1 MDIKG
6 KNALVLGGAGLVG
19 LAVCR
24 DLLEHEPARLV
35 LASLR
40 KFEAEEAYQ
49 ELKSEYPDTLTK
61 IVPMWGDIFLR
72 AEWQSDNEHPRP
84 GVLADP
90 IKRARLVADVL
101 DEMNNEILEAS
112 LLAQFITGKAPVLL
126 NEPAHIVVDCINTA
140 TAVAYQNIYSSAGR
154 LSALIKENSKT
165 TDWPEEVQQLLS
177 SLYIPQLVRH
187 TQILHEAMVRAGT
200 EAYVKV
206 GTSGTGG
213 MGLNVPYTHGEEKP
227 SRILMSK
234 AAVAGAQTLLTFLMA
249 RTPGKGP
256 HIVKEIKPT
265 ALIAWREVGYG
276 PIRRGG
282 KDFML
287 FDCTPA
293 QAVSITDERN
303 LATQGDFGT
312 ETGEVMKAV
321 YINTGENGLFA
332 SGDFAA
338 ITALGQMQFVTP
350 EEIAQNVI
358 AEIRGGNSGKDVI
371 AALDGSVMGPTF
383 RAGYLRQAAI
393 NKLQA
398 LEKKHGESVA
408 FEILGP
414 PRMSKL
420 LFEAYLLKRVYKKMG
435 TALKK
440 KPGDMA
446 NALVDE
452 IADHDAL
459 RQQIIS
465 IGLPILLPD
474 GEHMLRGP
482 LLKSE
487 TADQGWID
495 LTPENMAK
503 WQERLSAIRQMMS
516 EQLDG
521 DTSSRHDRFH
531 PSLQTW
537 KNDDNFYIGEIT
549 AWVAMF
555 EDDGRRGKD

>member
-19 LAVCR
+19 EAVCR
-24 DLLEHEPARLV
+24 QLLEHNPARLV

-49 ELKSEYPDTLTK
+49 ELKAEFPDSPTK
-61 IVPMWGDIFLR
+61 IIPVWGDIFLR
-72 AEWQSDNEHPRP
+72 AEWQKDNEHPRP

-90 IKRARLVADVL
+90 EKRARLVADIV
-101 DEMNNEILEAS
+101 DEMNYEILEAS
-112 LLAQFITGKAPVLL
+112 LLSQFITGKAPVLL
-126 NEPAHIVVDCINTA
+126 DEPAHIVVDCINTA
-140 TAVAYQNIYSSAGR
+140 TAVAYQNIYASAR
-154 LSALIKENSKT
+154 RMSTLIKDEPAT
-165 TDWPEEVQQLLS
+165 TNWPEEVEMLLS
-177 SLYIPQLVRH
+177 SLYVPQLVRH
-187 TQILHEAMVRAGT
+187 IQILHEAMVRAGT

-227 SRILMSK
+227 SRVLMSK

-256 HIVKEIKPT
+256 HIVKEVKPT
-265 ALIAWREVGYG
+265 ALIAWKEVGYG

-287 FDCTPA
+287 YDCTPA
-293 QAVSITDERN
+293 QAVSIKDDRN
-303 LATQGDFGT
+303 LAPNGKFGS
-312 ETGEVMKAV
+312 ETGEVMEAV

-350 EEIAQNVI
+350 EEIAENIV

-371 AALDGSVMGPTF
+371 TALDGSVMGPTF

-420 LFEAYLLKRVYKKMG
+420 LFESFLLKRVYKKMG
-435 TALKK
+435 SALKK
-440 KPGDMA
+440 SPEDMA

-452 IADHDAL
+452 IADHDDL

-474 GEHMLRGP
+474 GEYMLRGP
-482 LLKSE
+482 VVKSE
-487 TADQGWID
+487 TAHQGWID
-495 LTPENMAK
+495 LTPENMTK
-503 WQERLSAIRQMMS
+503 WQERLTAIREMMS

-531 PSLQTW
+531 PSLRTW
-537 KNDDNFYIGEIT
+537 KNDDSFHIGEIT
-549 AWVAMF
+549 AWVSMY
-555 EDDGRRGKD
+555 EDDGKRGKD